1 MGRGEKGI
9 LMNTAVVGAMTAFVS
24 NFYFG
29 QGPWTPWQM
38 LGFALVGFLAGAVF
52 ARRLKPGRLALCAFG
67 AVSVALL
74 YGPLLDAASVLMV
87 TGDVTREAMFA
98 ALASGV
104 VFNLTH
110 AFATVVFLALAGQ
123 PLLKKLDKVKIK
135 YGVGDAEIK

>member
-1 MGRGEKGI
+1 
-9 LMNTAVVGAMTAFVS
+9 
-24 NFYFG
+24 
-29 QGPWTPWQM
+29 M

-87 TGDVTREAMFA
+87 TGDVTREAILA
-98 ALASGV
+98 ALSTGV